1 MITAVT
7 IYGMNI
13 SMETAEPSV
22 VHDEPGI
29 LAALRANAV
38 LGPCNSTAL
47 ETLAHS
53 ALAREGRR
61 GTRIAQAGASF
72 PYLGVV
78 LSGVVGVTACAGGE
92 VRGGVRNLRLYESYA
107 GETFCDISFLDGYE
121 ALGEITI
128 VSKRGAYAL
137 LPSQLVMQI
146 GEHDPRLLHR
156 LAVHTA
162 TRCRLLKRRLV
173 NQAARTVTERVA
185 EVLVNFADEGSGMQP
200 VDPQLLEFAQR
211 DIAAVAGCVKEAAAR
226 AIAELENV
234 GALRR
239 ERGRIRYI
247 DRTKLL
253 QYTEL

>member
-1 MITAVT
+1 
-7 IYGMNI
+7 MNI
-13 SMETAEPSV
+13 SMETAQPSV

-29 LAALRANAV
+29 LAALLANAV
-38 LGPCNSTAL
+38 LGPCHPDAL
-47 ETLAHS
+47 ESLARN

-61 GTRIAQAGASF
+61 GTRIAQAGVSF
-72 PYLGVV
+72 PYLGIV
-78 LSGVVGVTACAGGE
+78 LNGVVGVTACAGE
-92 VRGGVRNLRLYESYA
+92 QVRGGVRNLRLYESYA

-137 LPSQLVMQI
+137 LPSNFVMQM
-146 GEHDPRLLHR
+146 GEQDPALLLR

-162 TRCRLLKRRLV
+162 TRCRLFKRRLV

-185 EVLVNFADEGSGMQP
+185 EVLVNFAGEGPGMQP

-247 DRTKLL
+247 DRAKLI
-253 QYTEL
+253 QYTEI